1 MELPPKLIAKVMA
14 GFVLMVVLAA
24 TVFLF
29 TFGGLVYL
37 AWHVAG
43 GQ

>member
-1 MELPPKLIAKVMA
+1 MQLPPKLIAKAMA

-24 TVFLF
+24 TVALF
-29 TFGGLVYL
+29 TFGLLLYS
-37 AWHVAG
+37 AWHIAG

>member
-1 MELPPKLIAKVMA
+1 MELPAKLIAKVIA

-24 TVFLF
+24 TVALF
-29 TFGGLVYL
+29 TFGVMIYA
-37 AWHVAG
+37 AWHIAG